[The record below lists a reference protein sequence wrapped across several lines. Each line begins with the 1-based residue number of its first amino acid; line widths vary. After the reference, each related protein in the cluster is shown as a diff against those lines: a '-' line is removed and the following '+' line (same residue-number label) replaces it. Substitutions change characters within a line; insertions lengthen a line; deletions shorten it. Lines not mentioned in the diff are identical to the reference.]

1 MIPPLTAAGLLA
13 LTAVNAWLLTVL
25 LQDHVSQ
32 AQAPVAKS
40 EWRPKGSGSTLG
52 MPGPKPL
59 TVYGSILAQPIF
71 FKSRQ
76 PFVPPPP
83 PSPLTPMA
91 PAPAPAPVAVDP
103 GLVLGGVIIAPDVKK
118 AYLFSKADSRGTWVS
133 EGESF
138 MGWTVQSIDAASAQ
152 LLQASRTLDLQL
164 YPPRSRP

>member
-25 LQDHVSQ
+25 LQDHGPE

-40 EWRPKGSGSTLG
+40 EWRPKSSGSAAG

-83 PSPLTPMA
+83 HL
-91 PAPAPAPVAVDP
+91 
-103 GLVLGGVIIAPDVKK
+103 
-118 AYLFSKADSRGTWVS
+118 R
-133 EGESF
+133 
-138 MGWTVQSIDAASAQ
+138 
-152 LLQASRTLDLQL
+152 
-164 YPPRSRP
+164 